1 MFRSFV
7 CAIAL
12 ATTVASVPVLAH
24 HSAAAQYDV
33 SRTIT
38 LEGIVREFRFVNPHS
53 VVRLAVT
60 DAQNKETV
68 WSCEWA
74 PTTILRRY
82 GMKPSALMA
91 NTRITIVGN
100 PARDGSADLL
110 INSITFEDGRRLGDR
125 GSEGTPQ
132 GNSNNQNNA
141 AK

>member
-1 MFRSFV
+1 MFRSLV
-7 CAIAL
+7 CPL
-12 ATTVASVPVLAH
+12 AVACMVASVPVLSH

-33 SRTIT
+33 ARTIT
-38 LEGIVREFRFVNPHS
+38 LQGVVREFRFVNPHS

-60 DAQNKETV
+60 DAQSKETV

-82 GMKPSALMA
+82 GMKPNALVA
-91 NTRITIVGN
+91 NDRITIVGN

-110 INSITFEDGRRLGDR
+110 INSITFADGRRLGIA

-132 GNSNNQNNA
+132 GNSTNQN
-141 AK
+141 KTPK

>member
-1 MFRSFV
+1 MFRTFV
-7 CAIAL
+7 CAIAV

-33 SRTIT
+33 TRTIT
-38 LEGIVREFRFVNPHS
+38 LKGIVREFRFVNPHS

-82 GMKPSALMA
+82 GMKPSALMV

-110 INSITFEDGRRLGDR
+110 INSITFEDGRRLGIG

-132 GNSNNQNNA
+132 GNSSNQNNT